1 MKPHNKFRLEKALL
15 VIPWFLL
22 YCLIVI
28 GLSAVMGIFAEILGF
43 IVFILVLNK
52 LYPTTFS
59 EWSDKYHQLKSGAN
73 EVIVQKISETN
84 LYVCNVVENGVVYQ
98 FGAENKE
105 NLNKMLAENF
115 KNRKAI

>member
-15 VIPWFLL
+15 VVPWFLL

-28 GLSAVMGIFAEILGF
+28 GLTAAIGIFAEILGLT
-43 IVFILVLNK
+43 IFILVLNK
-52 LYPTTFS
+52 LYPTIFS

-84 LYVCNVVENGVVYQ
+84 LYVCNVVENGVTYQ
-98 FGAENKE
+98 FGAESKE
-105 NLNKMLAENF
+105 NLNKMLTENF
-115 KNRKAI
+115 ENRKAI